1 MCATFRG
8 CSHIMSVKIRGS
20 WTPPPPLV
28 SFCQQSWGFSIYHTS
43 TINDVNS
50 YKKNHRNGQFLWLP
64 IDFQWQWSKRY
75 PNYANTSAFFSDW
88 NIFKKV
94 SSQGIPCLSWHPE
107 LSRYVIVGHVVHV
120 GHLLPLHVG
129 QHVHLHVGHFFCQ
142 LPCWLPCQPTCRP
155 PQCRLAAFGD
165 ADRMEICV

>member
-1 MCATFRG
+1 ML
-8 CSHIMSVKIRGS
+8 
-20 WTPPPPLV
+20 WTDV
-28 SFCQQSWGFSIYHTS
+28 SQSQVVFSFESQSWVKVKVVKWCLVYIYHQQCE
-43 TINDVNS
+43 ILQKILWNS
-50 YKKNHRNGQFLWLP
+50 SSGQFQWFP